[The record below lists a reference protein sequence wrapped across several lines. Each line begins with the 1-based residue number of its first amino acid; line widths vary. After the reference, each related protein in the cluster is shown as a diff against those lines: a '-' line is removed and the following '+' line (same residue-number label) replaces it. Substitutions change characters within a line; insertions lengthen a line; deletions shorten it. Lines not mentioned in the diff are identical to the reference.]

1 MTGAPWRDLMAR
13 GVGRGEVERFMADS
27 SGVDDAIVA
36 KAAATIVSNLE
47 DRRDDIICSTQDYL
61 VTEIA
66 ELRGDTLL
74 LQLLRDTVSSNIDTF
89 FSAVRHRIPI
99 EHIEPPAAAVE
110 YARRLAQREVS
121 ANALVR
127 AYRLG
132 HQAVLKT
139 ALEEI
144 RASELDP
151 KLSLSVYELIA
162 SISFD
167 YIDRISQRVV
177 AIYQDERDRW
187 LERRNTLRALMVRK
201 LLSGAD
207 VDVDAMTTAIRYPL
221 KQIHLALVVW
231 CPESEHGD
239 ELASM
244 ERFVHKLA
252 ESIGAR
258 DSPLFIFVDHVTGW
272 AWIPLLGSAASD
284 TPSRIRAFAKAM
296 PDAPCIA
303 AGNPL
308 PGIEGFRR
316 SHQQAQDARTVVTAP
331 GTKVPRVIAA
341 SDPGLAVAALV
352 ADNAGA
358 AAAWVGE
365 VLGPLASR
373 TDGDERLRE
382 TMRVFLRT
390 GSSYKAAAEELH
402 LHVNSVKYRVQRAVE
417 RRGRP
422 ILDDR
427 LDVEVAL
434 LLCQWF
440 GTAVLQ

>member
-1 MTGAPWRDLMAR
+1 
-13 GVGRGEVERFMADS
+13 MAD
-27 SGVDDAIVA
+27 GTDDAIVA
-36 KAAATIVSNLE
+36 KAATTIISRLE
-47 DRRDDIICSTQDYL
+47 DQLDDTTRATQDYL
-61 VTEIA
+61 VAEIV
-66 ELRGDTLL
+66 ELRGDAQL
-74 LQLLRDTVSSNIDTF
+74 LQLLRDTVSSNIETF
-89 FSAVRHRIPI
+89 FSAVRHRIPV

-132 HQAVLKT
+132 HQAVLKRS
-139 ALEEI
+139 LEEI

-151 KLSLSVYELIA
+151 KLSLAVYELIA

-177 AIYQDERDRW
+177 ATYQDERDRW
-187 LERRNTLRALMVRK
+187 LERRNTLRALMVNK

-207 VDVDAMTTAIRYPL
+207 VDIDAMTTAIRYPL
-221 KQIHLALVVW
+221 NQIHLALVLW
-231 CPESEHGD
+231 CGESERGD

-252 ESIGAR
+252 ESLGAR
-258 DSPLFIFVDHVTGW
+258 DSPLFISVDHVTGW
-272 AWIPLLGSAASD
+272 AWIPLLGKAASD
-284 TPSRIRAFAKAM
+284 TPSRIRAFASTTA
-296 PDAPCIA
+296 DAPWIA

-316 SHQQAQDARTVVTAP
+316 SHQQALDARTVVTASE
-331 GTKVPRVIAA
+331 TETAAVIAA

-365 VLGPLASR
+365 VLGPLASP
-373 TDGDERLRE
+373 TEGDERLRE
-382 TMRVFLRT
+382 TLRVFLHT
-390 GSSYKAAAEELH
+390 GASYKAAAEELH

-422 ILDDR
+422 IADDR

-440 GTAVLQ
+440 GSAVLRED

>member
-1 MTGAPWRDLMAR
+1 
-13 GVGRGEVERFMADS
+13 MAD
-27 SGVDDAIVA
+27 GADDAVVVA
-36 KAAATIVSNLE
+36 AAATIIGRLE
-47 DRRDDIICSTQDYL
+47 DRLAELTRSTQEFL
-61 VTEIA
+61 VSEIVD
-66 ELRGDTLL
+66 LRGDVQL

-89 FSAVRHRIPI
+89 FSAIRNRIPV
-99 EHIEPPAAAVE
+99 EHIEPPAAALE
-110 YARRLAQREVS
+110 YARRLAQRDVS

-132 HQAVLKT
+132 HQEVLKT

-151 KLSLSVYELIA
+151 KLSLNVYELIA
-162 SISFD
+162 TVSFE
-167 YIDRISQRVV
+167 YIDRISQLVV
-177 AIYQDERDRW
+177 VTYQDEREQW

-207 VDVDAMTTAIRYPL
+207 VDIDAMTTAVRYPL
-221 KQIHLALVVW
+221 KQNHLALVVW
-231 CPESEHGD
+231 CPESDRGD

-258 DSPLFIFVDHVTGW
+258 DAPLFVSIDHVTAW
-272 AWIPLLGSAASD
+272 AWIPLLGKAASD
-284 TPSRIRAFAKAM
+284 TPSRIREFASTTA
-296 PDAPCIA
+296 DAPFIA
-303 AGNPL
+303 TGNPL

-316 SHQQAQDARTVVTAP
+316 SHQQALDARTVVTASE
-331 GTKVPRVIAA
+331 TEVPAVITA
-341 SDPGLAVAALV
+341 SDPGLAVAGLV

-365 VLGPLASR
+365 VLGPLSS
-373 TDGDERLRE
+373 TTEGDERLRE
-382 TMRVFLRT
+382 TLRVFLRT
-390 GSSYKAAAEELH
+390 GSSYKAASEELH

-417 RRGRP
+417 RRGKP
-422 ILDDR
+422 IADDR

-440 GTAVLQ
+440 GSAVLRED